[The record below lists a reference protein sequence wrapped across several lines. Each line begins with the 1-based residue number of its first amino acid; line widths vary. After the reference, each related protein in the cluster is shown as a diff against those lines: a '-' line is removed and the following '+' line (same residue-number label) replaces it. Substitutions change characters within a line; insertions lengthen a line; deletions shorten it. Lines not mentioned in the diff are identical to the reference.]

1 MNTKKSSTCRGFVPF
16 CTNDQARQHFK
27 DLGLSY
33 ADINE
38 GDILVLA
45 MLIQKELKASA
56 QTGETGYLMH
66 LFSRP
71 RMKFKPDGS
80 MDTCFLTVKAPGQW
94 CGSAREA
101 ISFNADGF
109 IGFAG
114 WADTGNTNPFLRA
127 FWAWCDALAEGKA
140 KGAENNV

>member
-1 MNTKKSSTCRGFVPF
+1 MTCRGFEPF
-16 CTNDQARQHFK
+16 CTNEQARQHFK

-38 GDILVLA
+38 GDIIPLV
-45 MLIQKELKASA
+45 MLIQTELKNSYKA
-56 QTGETGYLMH
+56 GETCYPMH
-66 LFSRP
+66 LSSKVQ
-71 RMKFKPDGS
+71 MKFRQDGS
-80 MDTCFLTVKAPGQW
+80 LITCFLTVKAPGEW

-127 FWAWCDALAEGKA
+127 FWAWCDYLADDSTEPPKEA
-140 KGAENNV
+140 